1 MWRSFPARVRGVVLR
16 EGGESCVLR
25 MAAALAASCALL
37 LPAVLLHADEPAG
50 ESVEA
55 AEIETTPGML
65 ETASSD
71 DGPASTPETELI
83 ARGAYLV
90 TIADCN
96 GCHTPLTMTPEGPRP
111 DMSRMLSG
119 HPQDMAMPATAPDD
133 GPWNIRMA
141 ATATAFAGP
150 WGVSYA
156 PNLTPDIQTGLG
168 TWTREMF
175 VSALRT
181 GRHMGVSRPI
191 MPPMPW
197 TAYGQMTDE
206 DLAAV
211 FAYLRSV
218 PPIRN
223 QAPASVEAAADTAGS
238 AYSE

>member
-1 MWRSFPARVRGVVLR
+1 
-16 EGGESCVLR
+16 
-25 MAAALAASCALL
+25 MAAVLAAACTLL
-37 LPAVLLHADEPAG
+37 SAVLLHADEPVE
-50 ESVEA
+50 ESTEA
-55 AEIETTPGML
+55 AEVDTTPMMSV
-65 ETASSD
+65 TISAD
-71 DGPASTPETELI
+71 DALAATPEATLI

-90 TIADCN
+90 TISDCN

-119 HPQDMAMPATAPDD
+119 HPQEMAMPATAPED

-175 VSALRT
+175 ISALRT

-197 TAYGQMTDE
+197 MAYGQMTDE

-223 QAPASVEAAADTAGS
+223 QAPASVEAAADTPGS
-238 AYSE
+238 VYSE